1 MISNSPRLSMEWCG
15 LSLDNNSLPVIC
27 QMPLDEM
34 LYKNDD
40 HDIYRESRQN
50 SYEDLQAN

>member
-15 LSLDNNSLPVIC
+15 LSLDSSSLPVIC